1 MEGQIKNRLLAIFVV
16 AILLLSTLMVIN
28 TTMAETYTEI
38 EIWEKIPGETAW
50 TGCSATTVG
59 AGASENASVLNMST
73 SSLYYGNTVN
83 IYVNGSAGLDW
94 TAGVHYLYYPIYK
107 GDLGETYNLTW
118 SRWKP
123 ETGPTPTIDYST
135 GDWVFENIYLNRTG
149 LWLID
154 DDNWHDASNFSN
166 MNDTIPAW
174 FWVNTSELLTI
185 TTSVSSIDYGQK
197 TPITITVKK
206 GGEAYPALIDVRAF
220 SGAKNNETVF
230 TAGNAWTSTGTFTFQ
245 ADTTNFSRVDTYYVY
260 AYRDIDPMVTYYKES
275 EGKYYSPNYGK
286 GYSNIDE
293 GAVDFYN
300 YSACGPWDPPEYNE
314 SARKAITVK
323 KAKPTITATNL
334 SEVYWGY
341 EARIDVN
348 ITNAYG
354 TGLAN
359 LGAVKVK
366 NREGK
371 YFDNETEELS
381 LWIAKYGEQGNY
393 SIIFNR
399 SAALWMALFTTY
411 ANGTW
416 RIYYGE
422 DIDGDGYE
430 EWNNSISFSVKSK
443 APAVRLD
450 IVNDGQGAA
459 KDMKIDI
466 PAMVNTGAGTWENG
480 TTNISFIIYGG
491 AVSGVKAYYG
501 DDPGENKENISITG
515 DILHPPI
522 LFCPGMEAGGYKWFA
537 HVTPTKPGGTIRIM
551 IDWPENGTDKETIN
565 IVNGTTVIPSIDSF
579 TVDENVTLTLTIKSL
594 TGSLL
599 EYANVT
605 LFWGDWDTS
614 ILDGGSVGDVINGTN
629 GAGTAGKGLNGEY
642 TFVINKTQ
650 QRDIAPQ
657 NITIAAKTPSV
668 DYWGYAQ
675 VLMDRNHDFVVNC
688 TPTTAYAGQNV
699 EYDITIRTLDGG
711 TPEEDSTLYIKL
723 YNETGALVTD
733 IDAWS
738 EQATADITEEI
749 IPLSGGTYYLYAYND
764 THDSKGHN
772 ATIVVTPYT
781 VQSDPTVLAWLIDEE
796 TNMTF
801 SVTPAGNGTLTIKNM
816 SGLPNASSVG
826 DQYDVEINNG
836 VGTLAEVNATT
847 LGNITF
853 WYTPEEGVSRKAVG
867 LVRVTTATATPTPAT
882 VYIGYPTTV
891 TILVTHP
898 ATGVALPGV
907 RVALDYGKNLTSSLL
922 IKIPDHVFTDS
933 EGKARFS
940 IETGGSG
947 NVTIYLKNQSDPEN
961 KFVIKSAAKKEAM
974 IDADPSANE
983 GATFTVEVKK
993 LDGTLVTDTTV
1004 SVIFNGETKTSNT
1017 GSVTFTAPTVP
1028 DSLDYKIRATAEG
1041 YTIGDT
1047 TIKIIN
1053 VPQLVVAVTMPASGK
1068 ITTNSQFDVTI
1079 ADDMGS
1085 AIIGATVTFNSATFT
1100 SGAGGKVTLTAP
1112 GSAGTYNIG
1121 ATKTG
1126 FLAAD
1131 SVSVTVESGG
1141 IPGFELVTLIAAIGI
1156 AFILIRRRRQ

>member
-1 MEGQIKNRLLAIFVV
+1 MEGHIKNRLLAIFVV
-16 AILLLSTLMVIN
+16 AALLLSTLMVIN

-38 EIWEKIPGETAW
+38 EIWNKIPGETAW
-50 TGCSATTVG
+50 TGCSATSVG
-59 AGASENASVLNMST
+59 AGASENGSVLNMST
-73 SSLYYGNTVN
+73 SSLYYDNTVN
-83 IYVNGSAGLDW
+83 IYVNGSLDW
-94 TAGVHYLYYPIYK
+94 TSGTHWLYYPVYL
-107 GDLGETYNLTW
+107 GSLGETYNLTW
-118 SRWKP
+118 RKWKP
-123 ETGPTPTIDYST
+123 ESGPTPTIDYTT
-135 GDWVFENIYLNRTG
+135 GDYIFENIYLNRSG
-149 LWLID
+149 LWIID
-154 DDNWHDASNFSN
+154 DDDFHNGSTFSAMNAS
-166 MNDTIPAW
+166 IPAW
-174 FWVNTSELLTI
+174 FWVNTSEMLTI
-185 TTSVSSIDYGQK
+185 TTSVSSVDYGEEK
-197 TPITITVKK
+197 PISITVKK
-206 GGEAYPALIDVRAF
+206 GGEAVPALIDVRAF
-220 SGAKNNETVF
+220 SNNQSVF
-230 TAGNAWTSTGTFTFQ
+230 AAGNSWTASGTLTFN
-245 ADTTNFSRVDTYYVY
+245 ADTTNFSYVDTYYVY
-260 AYRDIDPMVTYYKES
+260 AYRDVDPDVVYYKET
-275 EGKYYSPNYGK
+275 EGKYYTPYYGK
-286 GYSNIDE
+286 GYTNIDE
-293 GAVDFYN
+293 GAVSLYN

-314 SARKAITVK
+314 TARKAITVK

-334 SEVYWGY
+334 SDVYWGY

-348 ITNAYG
+348 VTDQYG
-354 TGLAN
+354 RGLSN
-359 LGAVKVK
+359 LTALKVK

-371 YFDNETEELS
+371 YHQYDTNDTALNISE
-381 LWIAKYGEQGNY
+381 WGEPGNY
-393 SIIFNR
+393 SVEFNR
-399 SAALWMALFTTY
+399 SAALWMELYNTY

-422 DIDGDGYE
+422 DIDGDGYQ
-430 EWNNSISFSVKSK
+430 EWNNSVSFTVKSK

-450 IVNDGQGAA
+450 IINDGGVGGAA

-480 TTNISFIIYGG
+480 TTNISFVIYGG
-491 AVSGVKAYYG
+491 AVSGTKAYYG
-501 DDPGENKENISITG
+501 DDTGENKENISITG
-515 DILHPPI
+515 DILNPPI
-522 LFCPGMEAGGYKWFA
+522 LYCPGNEAGGYKWFA
-537 HVTPTKPGGTIRIM
+537 HVTPTKPGGKIEIEV
-551 IDWPENGTDKETIN
+551 DWPENGTDKETIN
-565 IVNGTTVIPSIDSF
+565 IVNGTTVIPSIESF
-579 TVDENVTLTLTIKSL
+579 TVDENITLTLTIKSL

-668 DYWGYAQ
+668 NYWGYAQ

-699 EYDITIRTLDGG
+699 EYDITIRTLDGD

-738 EQATADITEEI
+738 EQATADITEEL

-764 THDSKGHN
+764 THDSEGNN

-781 VQSDPTVLAWLIDEE
+781 VTSDPTVLAWLIDEE

-801 SVTPAGNGTLTIKNM
+801 SVTPAGNGTLTIHNM
-816 SGLPNASSVG
+816 SGLPNGSSVG
-826 DQYDVEINNG
+826 DQFDIEITNG

-853 WYTPEEGVSRKAVG
+853 SYTPEDGVSRKAVG

-882 VYIGYPTTV
+882 VYIGYPTIV

-898 ATGVALPGV
+898 ATGVALTNV
-907 RVALDYGKNLTSSLL
+907 RVGLDHGMNLTSSLL
-922 IKIPDHVFTDS
+922 IKIPDDVFTDS

-961 KFVIKSAAKKEAM
+961 KFVIKSAAKKEGM

-983 GATFTVEVKK
+983 GNTFTVEVKK
-993 LDGTLVTDTTV
+993 MDGTLITDTTV
-1004 SVIFNGETKTSNT
+1004 SVTFNGETKTSDT

-1028 DSLDYKIRATAEG
+1028 DSLDYKIRASAEG

-1053 VPQLVVAVTMPASGK
+1053 IPKLVIAVTTPAGGK

-1079 ADDMGS
+1079 ADDMGN
-1085 AIIGATVTFNSATFT
+1085 AIIGATVTFNGNDYT

-1112 GSAGTYNIG
+1112 GTAGTYDAD
-1121 ATKTG
+1121 ATKSG
-1126 FLAAD
+1126 FMAAD
-1131 SVSVTVESGG
+1131 TVPIVVESGG
-1141 IPGFELVTLIAAIGI
+1141 IPGFELLTLIAAIGV